1 MDTGE
6 GRSQPGP
13 PRLSDS
19 EPEASPP
26 PPPSRRGGGGG
37 AARAQDGGARGAGWS
52 AALAGKLQEA
62 LSVECKA
69 KPMRDY
75 DLGLGFFFFS
85 FW

>member
-26 PPPSRRGGGGG
+26 PPPSRRGAGEPPVPREPPRAPCPGSRPVPPVPRMVVPGVLDG
-37 AARAQDGGARGAGWS
+37 AQLLLGSSR
-52 AALAGKLQEA
+52 KL
-62 LSVECKA
+62 
-69 KPMRDY
+69 
-75 DLGLGFFFFS
+75 
-85 FW
+85 